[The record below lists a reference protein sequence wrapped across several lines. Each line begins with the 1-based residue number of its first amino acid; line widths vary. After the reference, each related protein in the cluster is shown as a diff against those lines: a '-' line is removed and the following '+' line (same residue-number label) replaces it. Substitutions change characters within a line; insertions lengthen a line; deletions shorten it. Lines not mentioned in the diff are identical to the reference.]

1 MFFSLLSGVLSAT
14 NFVNQGPP
22 KKYPLQNLYLFT
34 DPKNLFNNYW
44 QGALLVQQRF
54 WCLIGR
60 TIFVNQGPP
69 LPERFTSKVTFIHH
83 YWKLVLP
90 YPAINGK
97 EHFLSNHVVLYCP
110 PGTRSHLE
118 INHLKVKWLLDC
130 SVTCHIP
137 TSQGYT
143 VKPVLSGHPW
153 YKEKVTL

>member
-1 MFFSLLSGVLSAT
+1 MPRGYQKSKSKKDRWYNDQKFEDTKGINRSRKSKVLSAT

-34 DPKNLFNNYW
+34 DPKNLFNNHW
-44 QGALLVQQRF
+44 QGALLVQQCF

-90 YPAINGK
+90 YLMLVCDKLQNSLI
-97 EHFLSNHVVLYCP
+97 
-110 PGTRSHLE
+110 
-118 INHLKVKWLLDC
+118 I
-130 SVTCHIP
+130 I
-137 TSQGYT
+137 
-143 VKPVLSGHPW
+143 
-153 YKEKVTL
+153 